1 MIPKQTKESEMPTMK
16 LYELSRGSKFR
27 LVSKDPVTPPVSREL
42 EYGDILTLHH
52 VDGMYSSCH
61 DQQGNIVYPA
71 AFSDV
76 EVVG

>member
-1 MIPKQTKESEMPTMK
+1 MIPKDTKESEMPTMK

-27 LVSKDPVTPPVSREL
+27 LVSKDPVTPPASKEL
-42 EYGDILTLHH
+42 EYGDTLILKNI
-52 VDGMYSSCH
+52 DGMYSFCLT
-61 DQQGNIVYPA
+61 QEGEIVHPA